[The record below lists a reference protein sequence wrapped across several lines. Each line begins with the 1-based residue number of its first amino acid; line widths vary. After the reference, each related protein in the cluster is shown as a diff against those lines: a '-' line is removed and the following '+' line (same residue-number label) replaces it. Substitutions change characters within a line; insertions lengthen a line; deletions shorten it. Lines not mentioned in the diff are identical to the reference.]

1 MMLSSKGNN
10 RIKCVALTHIGCKK
24 KANQDRLLVRPLDA
38 TISLCAV
45 IDGLGGQPGGEEAAE
60 TALAILEKYTLAGT
74 DFEADLR
81 RLLHKI
87 NSAVIERGN
96 REPALYNMGAA
107 ATILLLNTNRAWWAH
122 IGDCRLY
129 HVHENT
135 PTLITEDQNLAWELF
150 TENKISEEQC
160 RTHRLSRF
168 LSQCLGEDDIR
179 PLSGSFP
186 VSAGDNLLLCTDGI
200 HDLMPKKILAGIL
213 TEKKSLDKRGEDLLH
228 TALKCGGDDNI
239 AFILLEVF

>member
-1 MMLSSKGNN
+1 MMLSPKGNN
-10 RIKCVALTHIGCKK
+10 RIKFVALTDIGSKK
-24 KANQDRLLVRPLDA
+24 KTNQDRLLTRPLDA
-38 TISLCAV
+38 TIFLYAV

-60 TALAILEKYTLAGT
+60 IALDILEGYTLAGT
-74 DFEADLR
+74 DYEAQLR
-81 RLLHKI
+81 RLLQKI
-87 NSAVIERGN
+87 NSSIIERGN
-96 REPALYNMGAA
+96 REPDLYNMGAA
-107 ATILLLNTNRAWWAH
+107 ATILLLGKHRAWWAH

-135 PTLITEDQNLAWELF
+135 PILITEDQNLAWELF
-150 TENKISEEQC
+150 ADNKISEEQC

-200 HDLMPKKILAGIL
+200 HDLLPQKILAGIL
-213 TEKKSLDKRGEDLLH
+213 TEKKSLDKRAEKLLH
-228 TALKCGGDDNI
+228 TALKYGGDDNI
-239 AFILLEVF
+239 ALILLQVP